1 MKKHLTDYD
10 IGFDVGK
17 EEARIECEK
26 GSVCFNRQTA
36 KLANMFKG
44 KWTIDEGYFYGS
56 KDFAELFNTLIG
68 SKE

>member
-1 MKKHLTDYD
+1 MKEHSTDYD

-26 GSVCFNRQTA
+26 GTLCFIRQST
-36 KLANMFKG
+36 KLAKIFKG

-56 KDFAELFNTLIG
+56 QDFAKLFDVLIG